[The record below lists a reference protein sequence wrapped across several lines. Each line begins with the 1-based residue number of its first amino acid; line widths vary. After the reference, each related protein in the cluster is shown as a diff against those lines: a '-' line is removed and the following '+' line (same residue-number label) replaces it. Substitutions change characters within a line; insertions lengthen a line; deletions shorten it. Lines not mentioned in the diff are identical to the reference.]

1 MGPANKRDMAVD
13 MMRSIRTLRPF
24 VFWRMDMEPYAVIET
39 GGKQHRVEVG
49 AIIDVESIEGDAGAK
64 ITLDQV
70 LAVSDG
76 SSLKVGAPLVAGA
89 TVKAE
94 IIKQFRGEKVV
105 SFRKLKR
112 KGFHKKKGHRQEQT
126 QLKIEAIA

>member
-1 MGPANKRDMAVD
+1 
-13 MMRSIRTLRPF
+13 
-24 VFWRMDMEPYAVIET
+24 MEPYAVIET
-39 GGKQHRVEVG
+39 GGKQYRVEKG

-64 ITLDQV
+64 ITIDQV

-76 SSLKVGAPLVAGA
+76 SALKIGAPLVAGA
-89 TVKAE
+89 TVTAE
-94 IIKQFRGEKVV
+94 IVKQFRGEKVV

>member
-1 MGPANKRDMAVD
+1 
-13 MMRSIRTLRPF
+13 
-24 VFWRMDMEPYAVIET
+24 MEPYAVIET

-64 ITLDQV
+64 VTLDQV

-89 TVKAE
+89 SVKAE

-112 KGFHKKKGHRQEQT
+112 KGFHKKKGHRQELT